1 MCTVTNVYAYMV
13 TCHDKYEHANKK
25 IHSDVGCDVGCDV
38 SVDVNV
44 NTTVLVSLSHYIHAE
59 D

>member
-13 TCHDKYEHANKK
+13 TCHEKYEHANKK
-25 IHSDVGCDVGCDV
+25 IHSDVGCDVSG
-38 SVDVNV
+38 DVNV
-44 NTTVLVSLSHYIHAE
+44 NTTVLISLSHYIHAE